1 MYELSE
7 GIGSQLIN
15 MDKEA
20 TGVQGWKRRGGGGG
34 GCKGGG
40 GWEQCTWHVTRT
52 QSRGVEGCFHYHKQL
67 LIATRVWNNC
77 RWWVGNWNG
86 KVHKYLRKIK

>member
-20 TGVQGWKRRGGGGG
+20 TGVQGWKRRGGKRGARVGVGGMG
-34 GCKGGG
+34 AVHLARHTYT
-40 GWEQCTWHVTRT
+40 EQGR
-52 QSRGVEGCFHYHKQL
+52 RRL
-67 LIATRVWNNC
+67 LSLSQTAIDC
-77 RWWVGNWNG
+77 
-86 KVHKYLRKIK
+86 H

>member
-40 GWEQCTWHVTRT
+40 GGYGSSAPGTSHVHRA
-52 QSRGVEGCFHYHKQL
+52 G
-67 LIATRVWNNC
+67 A
-77 RWWVGNWNG
+77 
-86 KVHKYLRKIK
+86 

>member
-40 GWEQCTWHVTRT
+40 GGMGAVHLARHTYTEQGR
-52 QSRGVEGCFHYHKQL
+52 RRL
-67 LIATRVWNNC
+67 LSLSQTAIDC
-77 RWWVGNWNG
+77 
-86 KVHKYLRKIK
+86 H

>member
-34 GCKGGG
+34 GVQ
-40 GWEQCTWHVTRT
+40 GW
-52 QSRGVEGCFHYHKQL
+52 G
-67 LIATRVWNNC
+67 
-77 RWWVGNWNG
+77 WVGA
-86 KVHKYLRKIK
+86 VHLARHTYTEQGRRRLLSLSQTAIDCH